1 MYISTINYVILRT
14 LLQRAALMK
23 RQNYAC
29 VSVSDV
35 TRILLPHLGL
45 TRSILHTDVIRD
57 SHFRFAHQGS

>member
-14 LLQRAALMK
+14 LQRAALMK